1 MSMLAVNTVSLTST
15 SNHQFI
21 LGEPDGFYVIF
32 NMLGEQWLDMTYGL
46 K

>member
-1 MSMLAVNTVSLTST
+1 MSMLTVNTVSLT